1 MIFGLFFALAQILL
15 PAEASRNTTGSPDF
29 GHFQNSSTLF
39 SQATLTNSSHIQTPS
54 RLLSETTWANSSR
67 TQWASPLITAP
78 STSTSNV
85 TTGFQSSVS
94 PPVSVSTSSYPRT
107 VPLASSLPSSTKDI
121 ISLPQNS
128 SSPLSPHI
136 STESSEY
143 IWTVPWVSTRSSF
156 TDDPG
161 ITITQTPTGA
171 SFVTLSDFSIT
182 TPTIITTTKAGS
194 SDQEIV
200 PVILVKPKKK
210 NPTDPDPI
218 PMPVVCFGCFPGI
231 QFPPKIK
238 VTLKL
243 PDICIQILWFKI
255 GNCPSGEDKKGGGGG
270 GGDGNDDDKPD
281 DEPDDPESTQKS
293 TEKTSST
300 STSTSSSSSSSS
312 CTITATA
319 THQTVY
325 CSVTRGKPASF
336 KSPLR
341 NLILISSLLSRRSW
355 RQYLTLDDGSN
366 HMPQQ
371 HLHDDRRL
379 QRHKRSDNSDYDRLQ
394 VLKYHIIRLALDRFA
409 CGGVCQIYSPKPS
422 TPNQALPRDEEKR
435 GNPAQGEWLDPDDYS
450 NGYAE
455 FMPAQLREAR
465 NRPGGEGFAPKLL
478 QQAPAP
484 DPMVPEPIF
493 NNTDDAAEAIQE
505 WEFFRLP
512 VSTQWITFEDR
523 VASLAIERMVGC
535 HAIVL
540 VSRRGAFVCHFYE
553 DSFFELYST
562 RTTMTACL
570 RGLPEDSPSRA
581 WHEYG
586 IEDVRDNPEDGKRGV
601 ILGNQEG
608 SDGED
613 DFEDV
618 DAFIITPRERPGYGS
633 FGSGLTFQRIDELIM
648 APDVNAGRLSGI
660 ARQLNRVKQA
670 LAELFV
676 DIPIKT
682 IDYPP
687 AMFTCEEWFRR
698 RGTERTLDFS
708 EALRDSIVDTPRGKV
723 LLQYKPAPS
732 CDQEARVRLFVDV
745 LGHQGEKK
753 WRPESDQVFQ
763 GSPATGARLRRQA
776 CRRPNRNDTNSVG
789 RSASATSHPA
799 SLMPP
804 VLSTTS
810 RRNESVPLSTTSLS
824 LNVTTLAPFTANAT
838 TAATSKTTS
847 TQFQFQSSS
856 ASSKIS
862 SPSSKSFSVMSKSSK
877 TTSKPISL
885 TGTPRHSMTS
895 SAPPTSTNPPAT
907 SSGPTTSDGS
917 GITPITKPGV
927 PAPSKFRTSLH
938 RTAVT
943 TARTLDRLPATLPL
957 ESVQIYPK
965 EWTSGEGGAVGWIPF
980 WEMFAVPIYSDF
992 NVCKATKV
1000 GDEAQSWFRGS
1011 EQGEDGRPP
1020 IFKADK
1026 DIFGKKNC
1034 KYKDDGSEEVVGWL
1048 SCDGVPEFKC
1058 RRSEQLKIECDD
1070 MDIKVFRTRVKC
1082 VFPVE

>member
-1 MIFGLFFALAQILL
+1 MIFGLFFALAQILV

-107 VPLASSLPSSTKDI
+107 GPLASSLPSSTKDI

-143 IWTVPWVSTRSSF
+143 IWTVPWVSTRSSS

-194 SDQEIV
+194 SNQEIV

-281 DEPDDPESTQKS
+281 DEPDDPESTQKDIVNVNVNVFVFVIFFMHHYCNCYSLDGVLLCDPS
-293 TEKTSST
+293 TLLSTTAQTTCLSST
-300 STSTSSSSSSSS
+300 YT
-312 CTITATA
+312 TITG
-319 THQTVY
+319 
-325 CSVTRGKPASF
+325 CSVTNAATTVTPTVASTQI
-336 KSPLR
+336 PYYPPCA
-341 NLILISSLLSRRSW
+341 
-355 RQYLTLDDGSN
+355 RQICG
-366 HMPQQ
+366 
-371 HLHDDRRL
+371 
-379 QRHKRSDNSDYDRLQ
+379 
-394 VLKYHIIRLALDRFA
+394 
-409 CGGVCQIYSPKPS
+409 GGVCQIYSPKPS
-422 TPNQALPRDEEKR
+422 TPNQALPRDKEKR

-493 NNTDDAAEAIQE
+493 NDTDDAAEAIQE

-613 DFEDV
+613 DFEDI

-660 ARQLNRVKQA
+660 ARQLNRVRQA

-732 CDQEARVRLFVDV
+732 CDQEAQVRLFVDV
-745 LGHQGEKK
+745 LGHQREKK

-776 CRRPNRNDTNSVG
+776 CRRPNRNDTNPVG

-847 TQFQFQSSS
+847 TQFQSSS

-877 TTSKPISL
+877 TTSKPISS

-943 TARTLDRLPATLPL
+943 TARTLDRLPAILPL